1 MQQTPSTIHV
11 RIAHADPLLRLG
23 LGAALGRFDDLEL
36 SETASDE
43 ASPLPAWTCPLGDA
57 RVLIA
62 DHAAGI
68 EQAKGLREQLVPRGG
83 KRTAVLVL
91 TSCAN
96 EMGIR
101 AALESGVTGYLL
113 TGCSADE
120 LATAVRCVA
129 RGGRYLATGVA
140 ERLAESMI
148 NDLPTEREIDVLR
161 LMAMGLGNKAIALE
175 LCISVGTVKTHVKA
189 LMQKLGAA
197 TRTEAAATADRRGLL
212 DREGSSAALGVVR
225 FAHVRHGRVMPRT
238 TSASALLASA

>member
-1 MQQTPSTIHV
+1 MQVPSLIHV
-11 RIAHADPLLRLG
+11 RIAHSDPLLQLGLRTALSRFGEFQLSGPDHDEADPL
-23 LGAALGRFDDLEL
+23 
-36 SETASDE
+36 SD
-43 ASPLPAWTCPLGDA
+43 WRCPLGDM

-62 DHAAGI
+62 DHASGS
-68 EQAKGLREQLVPRGG
+68 EQALALRGTLVPRGA
-83 KRTAVLVL
+83 KRPAVLVL
-91 TSCAN
+91 TSCAS
-96 EMGIR
+96 EVGIR
-101 AALESGVTGYLL
+101 GALESGVAGYLL
-113 TGCSADE
+113 TGCSAED

-197 TRTEAAATADRRGLL
+197 SRTEAAATADRRGLL
-212 DREGSSAALGVVR
+212 DRDGSASALGAVR
-225 FAHVRHGRVMPRT
+225 FAHVRHVRSSPRGL
-238 TSASALLASA
+238 ASPAALASA